1 VAKLRLWVQ
10 NVQDVQAVQIVF
22 SGLTG
27 LNDWNGLN
35 LLNKSRNF
43 EEAKQKQIEEEA
55 DRERAP

>member
-10 NVQDVQAVQIVF
+10 NVQAVQIVF